1 MKWTITRSIAV
12 FVAALLLSITCLTIS
27 SLALT
32 ATQTDTPMITASI
45 QRNTAVKISFLF
57 IKKDHLSFFR
67 KVLFFGVCSLV
78 FR

>member
-12 FVAALLLSITCLTIS
+12 FVVVLLLSITCLTIS

-45 QRNTAVKISFLF
+45 QEEETPL
-57 IKKDHLSFFR
+57 
-67 KVLFFGVCSLV
+67 
-78 FR
+78 